1 MKRTKLVCTMILVAG
16 GVATA
21 PASAQSASAS
31 RTSETDTLSVPA
43 AMTSAQVAGPRLEVT
58 ATAMRHLTRTTE
70 PLAFQRVQPMSMG
83 KPVAL
88 MIVGGAAIVLGAVI
102 GGDPGTLFMIGG
114 SASLLFGLYQ
124 YLK

>member
-1 MKRTKLVCTMILVAG
+1 MKRTKHVCTMILVTG
-16 GVATA
+16 CVATA
-21 PASAQSASAS
+21 TASAQNAGTS
-31 RTSETDTLSVPA
+31 RASETDTLSVPA
-43 AMTSAQVAGPRLEVT
+43 AIAAAQVAGPRLEVT
-58 ATAMRHLTRTTE
+58 ASAMRHLIQTTD

-102 GGDPGTLFMIGG
+102 GGDPGTLFMVGG